1 MYNSIKHMNCFSN
14 YELYITK
21 LTMKK
26 YQENRFTYF
35 LNIYLDYFPLINMV
49 ISLALLETKP
59 GGHNCE
65 LHKNWTS
72 SAKLL

>member
-1 MYNSIKHMNCFSN
+1 
-14 YELYITK
+14 
-21 LTMKK
+21 MKK

-59 GGHNCE
+59 GGHNGE
-65 LHKNWTS
+65 LHKNWT
-72 SAKLL
+72 